1 MKKIKR
7 EQLIKN
13 IDEIIPYINNP
24 RDNDAAVDAVA
35 SSIKNFGFN
44 QPIAID
50 SNNEIIAGHTRYKA
64 AKKLG
69 IKEVPCV
76 IIDDLT
82 DEEVKAYR
90 LADNKVAELAEWDI
104 DLLNLELGEL
114 ENANLEFNME
124 DFGFE
129 IDLQGENEVIEDD
142 FECELEEETNIKQGD
157 IFQLGRHRLMCGDST
172 NRTDVQKL
180 MGDNQADLLLTDPPY
195 NIDYKEL
202 SKDRKIKNDKMSDE
216 EFLNFLKKT
225 IIKCPT
231 AYVFCSWQYVHIF
244 KKAMEELVM
253 APKAMIVWDKVNPA
267 QNLDKYYK
275 RHELILYYGK
285 FGGEKTIRGDVWE
298 LKRQKNTVH
307 PTMKPLELIGMI
319 LQDNPEAKNVVDVF
333 GGSGTTLLACE
344 ELGRKCYMMEY
355 EPKYCDVIIKR
366 WEEFT
371 GKEAIKIN
379 E

>member
-24 RDNDAAVDAVA
+24 RDNDATVDAVA

-142 FECELEEETNIKQGD
+142 FECELEEETSTKQGD

-172 NRTDVQKL
+172 SLDDVKKL
-180 MGDNQADLLLTDPPY
+180 MG
-195 NIDYKEL
+195 
-202 SKDRKIKNDKMSDE
+202 
-216 EFLNFLKKT
+216 
-225 IIKCPT
+225 
-231 AYVFCSWQYVHIF
+231 
-244 KKAMEELVM
+244 
-253 APKAMIVWDKVNPA
+253 
-267 QNLDKYYK
+267 
-275 RHELILYYGK
+275 
-285 FGGEKTIRGDVWE
+285 GEYSSRFISYR
-298 LKRQKNTVH
+298 
-307 PTMKPLELIGMI
+307 PS
-319 LQDNPEAKNVVDVF
+319 LQCK
-333 GGSGTTLLACE
+333 L
-344 ELGRKCYMMEY
+344 
-355 EPKYCDVIIKR
+355 
-366 WEEFT
+366 
-371 GKEAIKIN
+371 
-379 E
+379 

>member
-244 KKAMEELVM
+244 KKAMEELGM